1 MSAPSEV
8 APDMAISTRGLR
20 KVYGEIE
27 AVKGVDLDVGR
38 GEIFGLLG
46 PNGAGKSTMIRMLC
60 TLTEPTGGTALVAG
74 HDVVAAQEEVRRGIG
89 LVFQEQTLDLY
100 LTGWQNLRFHADI
113 YGVPKGVAD
122 ERVDEALEMVGLV
135 EHQHRV
141 AGSYS
146 GGMRRRLEI
155 VRAMLHRPAV
165 LFLDEPTV
173 SLDPQTRQVIWEG
186 MRENNL
192 RDGTSVFM
200 TTHYLEEAENCDRI
214 AILDRGEIVAQGTPR
229 ELKAGIGRDRVEL
242 ISADGAELGRALQ
255 EEFGVTASVEGDKVV
270 IHVAE
275 GERFLPELFARLSTG
290 IRSVS
295 VTPPSLDDVYL
306 AYTGTGYRV
315 DGHPDP
321 EPEPRPAKA

>member
-1 MSAPSEV
+1 
-8 APDMAISTRGLR
+8 MAVSSRGLR

-27 AVKGVDLDVGR
+27 AVKGVDLDVRR

-60 TLTEPTGGTALVAG
+60 TLTEPTGGTAVVAG
-74 HDVVAAQEEVRRGIG
+74 HDVVGAKEEVRRGIG

-113 YGVPKGVAD
+113 YGVPKALAN
-122 ERVDEALEMVGLV
+122 ERVDEALAMVGLV
-135 EHQHRV
+135 EHQHRM

-186 MRENNL
+186 MRESNL
-192 RDGTSVFM
+192 RDGASVFM

-229 ELKAGIGRDRVEL
+229 ELKASIGRDRVEL
-242 ISADGAELGRALQ
+242 TSTDSAALGRALQ
-255 EEFGVTASVEGDKVV
+255 EEFDVTGLVEGDKVV

-275 GERFLPELFARLSTG
+275 GESFLPGLFARLSTG

-306 AYTGTGYRV
+306 AYTGTGYHL
-315 DGHPDP
+315 DGYPAP
-321 EPEPRPAKA
+321 EPEPRPVET